1 MLIISKTPLRISLG
15 GGGTDLPFYYK
26 KEGGFFISA
35 AVKKYIYVI
44 VANRFEKNIRASY
57 SKTEIC
63 DDVSDIQHPIIRECL
78 KATNLTEHIEVI
90 SLADLP
96 GQSGLG
102 SSGSFT
108 VGLLHSLQSF
118 ARKEIVRKE
127 LAELASHI
135 EMNVLKE
142 PSGKQDQYIA
152 TYGNISCFN
161 IEKNGIVNVMPLKIS
176 EYTKESLE
184 NNLVYFYTGI
194 TRSAAEILN
203 HQQANSKTNN
213 QNFAYLDKI
222 KEIGFSIKKCLENG
236 NIDEFGRLM
245 DLHWNEKKK
254 TSSKISD
261 SYIDKIYDEAKVQG
275 ALGGKIIGAGGGGF
289 LMFYVKDKESK
300 NNLRKK
306 FMQLDLKEV
315 KMPFEQDGTKI
326 ILNLEGKNY
335 E

>member
-1 MLIISKTPLRISLG
+1 MIISKTPLRISLG

-26 KEGGFFISA
+26 KEGGFLISA
-35 AVKKYIYVI
+35 AVQKYVYVI

-63 DDVSDIQHPIIRECL
+63 DNVNDIQHSIIRECL
-78 KATNLTEHIEVI
+78 KVTNLTDHIEVI

-108 VGLLHSLQSF
+108 VGLLHSLLSF

-152 TYGNISCFN
+152 TYGNITCFN
-161 IEKNGIVNVMPLKIS
+161 IEKSGEVDVMPLKIS
-176 EYTKESLE
+176 EYAKESLE
-184 NNLVYFYTGI
+184 HNLVYFYTGI
-194 TRSAAEILN
+194 TRSASEILN
-203 HQQANSKTNN
+203 HQKVNSDTNN
-213 QNFAYLDKI
+213 QNFDYLNKI
-222 KEIGFSIKKCLENG
+222 KEIGFGIKKCLEND

-261 SYIDKIYDEAKVQG
+261 PYIDKIYDEAKAQG

-289 LMFYVKDKESK
+289 FMFYVKDKESK

-306 FMQLDLKEV
+306 FMQSDLKEV
-315 KMPFEQDGTKI
+315 KMPFEQDGTKV
-326 ILNLEGKNY
+326 ILNLEGRNH